1 MKKNK
6 VGTIILNRNLKK
18 ITDNLYEKIFRYNK
32 NFTDIYVV
40 DSGSDHKKKS
50 KYTTW
55 SADWKSAKKKGLRF
69 SRGINYGLFK
79 LYKEG
84 RFKDYE
90 YFLLL
95 TNDSE
100 VESKPFIKELV
111 NIMNKIKS
119 IAILSPCSK
128 KWGERFLL
136 EKQRLKFFW
145 YIHNN
150 AYFIRKEFIEL
161 ICKKEKS
168 NYINFLFD
176 GKNFRGFGAD
186 SELIMKAY
194 KNNMSAAITSKVW
207 IEENEN
213 YLLKKS
219 SLIKTD
225 PYDQNLKLYINEGLN
240 WIKKKYNFN
249 SRWDMHLYV
258 KKYYDIFF
266 KKNKK
271 LKIYKI

>member
-1 MKKNK
+1 MKTR
-6 VGTIILNRNLKK
+6 VATIILNRNLGTITNNLYKK
-18 ITDNLYEKIFRYNK
+18 IYKYNK
-32 NFTDIYVV
+32 KYTDIFVI
-40 DSGSDHKKKS
+40 DSGSDVKKKS

-55 SADWKSAKKKGLRF
+55 SANWKKAKQNGLRF
-69 SRGINYGLFK
+69 SRGMNYGLFK
-79 LYKEG
+79 IYQEDK
-84 RFKDYE
+84 FKNYE

-111 NIMNKIKS
+111 NTMNKVKS

-128 KWGERFLL
+128 RWGEKVLL
-136 EKQRLKFFW
+136 KDKKLKFFW

-150 AYFIRKEFIEL
+150 AYFVRKDFIEL
-161 ICKKEKS
+161 VRKKKNF
-168 NYINFLFD
+168 NYLNFLFD

-225 PYDQNLKLYINEGLN
+225 PYDRNLKLYINEGLR
-240 WIKKKYNFN
+240 WIKRKYNFD
-249 SRWDMHLYV
+249 SRWDMHLHV
-258 KKYYDIFF
+258 KKYYNIFF
-266 KKNKK
+266 EKNKK
-271 LKIYKI
+271 LLKYKI

>member
-1 MKKNK
+1 MKTR
-6 VGTIILNRNLKK
+6 VATIILNRNLGTITNNLYKK
-18 ITDNLYEKIFRYNK
+18 IYKYNK
-32 NFTDIYVV
+32 KYTDIFVI
-40 DSGSDHKKKS
+40 DSGSDVKKKS

-55 SADWKSAKKKGLRF
+55 SANWKKAKQNGLRF
-69 SRGINYGLFK
+69 SRGMNYGLFK
-79 LYKEG
+79 IYQEDK
-84 RFKDYE
+84 FKNYE

-111 NIMNKIKS
+111 NTMNKVKS

-128 KWGERFLL
+128 KWGEKVLL
-136 EKQRLKFFW
+136 KDKKLKFFW

-150 AYFIRKEFIEL
+150 AYFVRKDFIEL
-161 ICKKEKS
+161 VRKKKNF
-168 NYINFLFD
+168 NYLNFLFD

-225 PYDQNLKLYINEGLN
+225 PYDRNLKLYINEGLR
-240 WIKKKYNFN
+240 WIKRKYNFD
-249 SRWDMHLYV
+249 SRWDMHLHV
-258 KKYYDIFF
+258 KKYYNIFF
-266 KKNKK
+266 EKNKK
-271 LKIYKI
+271 LLKYKI

>member
-1 MKKNK
+1 MKTR
-6 VGTIILNRNLKK
+6 VATIILNRNLGIITNNLYKK
-18 ITDNLYEKIFRYNK
+18 INKYNK
-32 NFTDIYVV
+32 KYTDIFVI
-40 DSGSDHKKKS
+40 DSGSDVKKKS

-55 SADWKSAKKKGLRF
+55 SANWKKAKQNGLRF
-69 SRGINYGLFK
+69 SRGMNYGLLK
-79 LYKEG
+79 MYQENK
-84 RFKDYE
+84 FKDYE

-111 NIMNKIKS
+111 NIMNKVKS

-128 KWGERFLL
+128 KWGEKVLL
-136 EKQRLKFFW
+136 KDKKLKFFW

-150 AYFIRKEFIEL
+150 AYFVRKDFIEL
-161 ICKKEKS
+161 VRKKKNF
-168 NYINFLFD
+168 NYLNFLFD

-225 PYDQNLKLYINEGLN
+225 PYDRNLKLYIDEGLK
-240 WIKKKYNFN
+240 WIKQKYNFD
-249 SRWDMHLYV
+249 SRWDMHLHV
-258 KKYYDIFF
+258 KKYYNIFF
-266 KKNKK
+266 EKNKK
-271 LKIYKI
+271 LLKYKI

>member
-1 MKKNK
+1 MKTR
-6 VGTIILNRNLKK
+6 VATIILNRNLGI
-18 ITDNLYEKIFRYNK
+18 ITDNLYKKIYKYNRK
-32 NFTDIYVV
+32 YTDIFVI
-40 DSGSDHKKKS
+40 DSGSDAKKKS

-55 SADWKSAKKKGLRF
+55 SANWKKAKQNGLRF
-69 SRGINYGLFK
+69 SRGMNYGLLKMYQENKFK
-79 LYKEG
+79 N
-84 RFKDYE
+84 YE

-111 NIMNKIKS
+111 SIMNKVKS

-128 KWGERFLL
+128 KWGEKILL
-136 EKQRLKFFW
+136 KDKKLKFFW

-150 AYFIRKEFIEL
+150 AYFVRKDFIEL
-161 ICKKEKS
+161 VRKKKNF
-168 NYINFLFD
+168 NYFNFLFD

-219 SLIKTD
+219 NLIKTD
-225 PYDQNLKLYINEGLN
+225 PYDRNLKLYINEGLK
-240 WIKKKYNFN
+240 WIKRRYNFD
-249 SRWDMHLYV
+249 SRWDLHLHV
-258 KKYYDIFF
+258 KKYYNIFF
-266 KKNKK
+266 EKNKK
-271 LKIYKI
+271 LLKYKI

>member
-1 MKKNK
+1 MKTR
-6 VGTIILNRNLKK
+6 VATIILNRNLGTITNNLYKK
-18 ITDNLYEKIFRYNK
+18 IYKYNRK
-32 NFTDIYVV
+32 YTDIFVI
-40 DSGSDHKKKS
+40 DSGSDVKKKS

-55 SADWKSAKKKGLRF
+55 SANWKKAKQNGLRF
-69 SRGINYGLFK
+69 SRGMNYGLLKMYQENKFK
-79 LYKEG
+79 N
-84 RFKDYE
+84 YE

-111 NIMNKIKS
+111 NTMNKVKS

-128 KWGERFLL
+128 RWGEKVLL
-136 EKQRLKFFW
+136 KDKKLKFFW

-150 AYFIRKEFIEL
+150 AYFVRKDFIEL
-161 ICKKEKS
+161 VRKKKNF
-168 NYINFLFD
+168 NYLNFLFD

-194 KNNMSAAITSKVW
+194 KSNMSAAITSKVW
-207 IEENEN
+207 VEENEN

-225 PYDQNLKLYINEGLN
+225 PYDRNLKLYINEGLK
-240 WIKKKYNFN
+240 WIKRKYNFD
-249 SRWDMHLYV
+249 SRWDLHLHV
-258 KKYYDIFF
+258 KKYYNIFF
-266 KKNKK
+266 EKNKK
-271 LKIYKI
+271 LLKYKI

>member
-1 MKKNK
+1 MKTR
-6 VGTIILNRNLKK
+6 VATIILNRNLGIITNNLYKK
-18 ITDNLYEKIFRYNK
+18 IYKYNRK
-32 NFTDIYVV
+32 YTDIFVI
-40 DSGSDHKKKS
+40 DSGSDVKKKS

-55 SADWKSAKKKGLRF
+55 SANWKKAKQNGLRF
-69 SRGINYGLFK
+69 SRGMNYGLLKMYQENKFK
-79 LYKEG
+79 N
-84 RFKDYE
+84 YE

-111 NIMNKIKS
+111 SIMNKVKS

-128 KWGERFLL
+128 KWGEKILL
-136 EKQRLKFFW
+136 KDKKLKFFW

-150 AYFIRKEFIEL
+150 AYFVRKDFIEL
-161 ICKKEKS
+161 VRKKKNF
-168 NYINFLFD
+168 NYFNFLFD

-213 YLLKKS
+213 YLLEKS

-225 PYDQNLKLYINEGLN
+225 PYDRNLKLYINEGLK
-240 WIKKKYNFN
+240 WIKRKYNFD
-249 SRWDMHLYV
+249 SRWDLHLHV
-258 KKYYDIFF
+258 KKYYNIFF
-266 KKNKK
+266 EKNKK
-271 LKIYKI
+271 LLKYKI

>member
-1 MKKNK
+1 MKKR
-6 VGTIILNRNLKK
+6 VATIILNRNLGTITNNLYKK
-18 ITDNLYEKIFRYNK
+18 IYKYNK
-32 NFTDIYVV
+32 KYTDIFVI
-40 DSGSDHKKKS
+40 DSGSDVKKKS

-55 SADWKSAKKKGLRF
+55 SANWKKAKQNGLRF
-69 SRGINYGLFK
+69 SRGMNYGLLKMYQENTFK
-79 LYKEG
+79 N
-84 RFKDYE
+84 YE

-111 NIMNKIKS
+111 NIMNKVKS

-128 KWGERFLL
+128 KWGEKVLL
-136 EKQRLKFFW
+136 KEKKLKFFW

-150 AYFIRKEFIEL
+150 AYFVRKDFIEL
-161 ICKKEKS
+161 VRKKKKF
-168 NYINFLFD
+168 NYLNFLFD

-225 PYDQNLKLYINEGLN
+225 PYDRNLKLYINEGLK
-240 WIKKKYNFN
+240 WIKRKYNFD
-249 SRWDMHLYV
+249 SRWDMHLHV
-258 KKYYDIFF
+258 KKYYNIFF
-266 KKNKK
+266 EKNKK
-271 LKIYKI
+271 LLKYKI

>member
-1 MKKNK
+1 MKKR
-6 VGTIILNRNLKK
+6 VATIILNRNLGTITNNLYKK
-18 ITDNLYEKIFRYNK
+18 IYKYNK
-32 NFTDIYVV
+32 KYTDIFVI
-40 DSGSDHKKKS
+40 DSGSDVKKKS

-55 SADWKSAKKKGLRF
+55 SANWKKAKQNGLRF
-69 SRGINYGLFK
+69 SRGMNYGLFK
-79 LYKEG
+79 MYQENT
-84 RFKDYE
+84 FKNYE

-111 NIMNKIKS
+111 NIMNKVKS

-128 KWGERFLL
+128 KWGEKVLL
-136 EKQRLKFFW
+136 KEKKLKFFW

-150 AYFIRKEFIEL
+150 AYFVRKDFIEL
-161 ICKKEKS
+161 VRKKKKF
-168 NYINFLFD
+168 NYLNFLFD

-225 PYDQNLKLYINEGLN
+225 PYDRNLKLYINEGLK
-240 WIKKKYNFN
+240 WIKRKYNFD
-249 SRWDMHLYV
+249 SRWDMHLHV
-258 KKYYDIFF
+258 KKYYNIFF
-266 KKNKK
+266 EKNKK
-271 LKIYKI
+271 LLKYKI

>member
-1 MKKNK
+1 MKIR
-6 VGTIILNRNLKK
+6 VATIILNRNLGTITNNLYKK
-18 ITDNLYEKIFRYNK
+18 IYKYNK
-32 NFTDIYVV
+32 KYTDIFVI
-40 DSGSDHKKKS
+40 DSGSDIKKKS

-55 SADWKSAKKKGLRF
+55 SANWKKAKQNGLRF
-69 SRGINYGLFK
+69 SRGMNYGLFK
-79 LYKEG
+79 MYQEDK
-84 RFKDYE
+84 FKNYE

-111 NIMNKIKS
+111 NTMNKVKS

-128 KWGERFLL
+128 RWGEKVLL
-136 EKQRLKFFW
+136 KDKKLKFFW

-150 AYFIRKEFIEL
+150 AYFVRKDFIEL
-161 ICKKEKS
+161 VRKKKNF
-168 NYINFLFD
+168 NYLNFLFD

-194 KNNMSAAITSKVW
+194 KSNMSAAITSKVW
-207 IEENEN
+207 VEENEN

-225 PYDQNLKLYINEGLN
+225 PYDRNLKLYINEGLK
-240 WIKKKYNFN
+240 WMKRKYNFD
-249 SRWDMHLYV
+249 SRWDMHLHV
-258 KKYYDIFF
+258 KKYYNIFF
-266 KKNKK
+266 EKNKK
-271 LKIYKI
+271 LLKYKI

>member
-1 MKKNK
+1 MKNR
-6 VGTIILNRNLKK
+6 VATVILNRNLGTITNNLYKK
-18 ITDNLYEKIFRYNK
+18 IYKYNK
-32 NFTDIYVV
+32 KYTDIFVI
-40 DSGSDHKKKS
+40 DSGSDVKKKS

-55 SADWKSAKKKGLRF
+55 SANWKKAKQNGLRF
-69 SRGINYGLFK
+69 SRGMNYGLFK
-79 LYKEG
+79 MYQENT
-84 RFKDYE
+84 FKNYE

-111 NIMNKIKS
+111 NIMNKVKS

-128 KWGERFLL
+128 KWGEKVLL
-136 EKQRLKFFW
+136 KEKKLKFFW

-150 AYFIRKEFIEL
+150 AYFVRKDFIEL
-161 ICKKEKS
+161 VRKKKKF
-168 NYINFLFD
+168 NYLNFLFD

-225 PYDQNLKLYINEGLN
+225 PYDRNLKLYINEGLK
-240 WIKKKYNFN
+240 WIKRKYNFD
-249 SRWDMHLYV
+249 SRWDMHLHV
-258 KKYYDIFF
+258 KKYYNIFF
-266 KKNKK
+266 EKNKK
-271 LKIYKI
+271 LLKYKI

>member
-1 MKKNK
+1 MKTR
-6 VGTIILNRNLKK
+6 VATIILNRNLGTITNNLYKK
-18 ITDNLYEKIFRYNK
+18 IYKYNK
-32 NFTDIYVV
+32 KYTDIFVI
-40 DSGSDHKKKS
+40 DSGSDVKKKS

-55 SADWKSAKKKGLRF
+55 SANWKKAKQNGLRF
-69 SRGINYGLFK
+69 SRGMNYGLFK
-79 LYKEG
+79 MYQEDK
-84 RFKDYE
+84 FKNYE

-111 NIMNKIKS
+111 NTMNKVKS

-128 KWGERFLL
+128 RWGEKVLL
-136 EKQRLKFFW
+136 KDKKLKFFW

-150 AYFIRKEFIEL
+150 AYFVRKDFIEL
-161 ICKKEKS
+161 VRKKKNF
-168 NYINFLFD
+168 NYLNFLFD

-194 KNNMSAAITSKVW
+194 KSNMSAAITSKVW
-207 IEENEN
+207 VEENEN

-225 PYDQNLKLYINEGLN
+225 PYDRNLKLYINEGLK
-240 WIKKKYNFN
+240 WMKQKYNFD
-249 SRWDMHLYV
+249 SRWDMHLHV
-258 KKYYDIFF
+258 KKYYNIFF
-266 KKNKK
+266 EKNKK
-271 LKIYKI
+271 LLKYKI

>member
-1 MKKNK
+1 MKKR
-6 VGTIILNRNLKK
+6 VATIILNRNLGTITNNLYKK
-18 ITDNLYEKIFRYNK
+18 IYKYNK
-32 NFTDIYVV
+32 KYTDIFVI
-40 DSGSDHKKKS
+40 DSGSDVKKKS

-55 SADWKSAKKKGLRF
+55 SANWKKAKQNGLRF
-69 SRGINYGLFK
+69 SRGMNYGLFK
-79 LYKEG
+79 MYQENT
-84 RFKDYE
+84 FKNYE

-111 NIMNKIKS
+111 NIMNKVKS

-128 KWGERFLL
+128 KWGEKVLL
-136 EKQRLKFFW
+136 KDKKLKFFW

-150 AYFIRKEFIEL
+150 AYFVRKDFIEL
-161 ICKKEKS
+161 VRKKKKF
-168 NYINFLFD
+168 NYLNFLFD

-225 PYDQNLKLYINEGLN
+225 PYDRNLKLYINEGLK
-240 WIKKKYNFN
+240 WIKRKYNFD
-249 SRWDMHLYV
+249 SRWDMHLHV
-258 KKYYDIFF
+258 KKYYNIFF
-266 KKNKK
+266 EKNKK
-271 LKIYKI
+271 LLKYKI

>member
-1 MKKNK
+1 MKTR
-6 VGTIILNRNLKK
+6 VATIILNRNLGTITNNLYKK
-18 ITDNLYEKIFRYNK
+18 IYKYNK
-32 NFTDIYVV
+32 KYTDIFVI
-40 DSGSDHKKKS
+40 DSGSDIKKKS

-55 SADWKSAKKKGLRF
+55 SANWKKAKQNGLRF
-69 SRGINYGLFK
+69 SRGMNYGLFK
-79 LYKEG
+79 MYQEDK
-84 RFKDYE
+84 FKNYE

-111 NIMNKIKS
+111 NTMNKVKS

-128 KWGERFLL
+128 RWGEKVLL
-136 EKQRLKFFW
+136 KDKKLKFFW

-150 AYFIRKEFIEL
+150 AYFVRKDFIEL
-161 ICKKEKS
+161 VRKKKNF
-168 NYINFLFD
+168 NYLNFLFD

-194 KNNMSAAITSKVW
+194 KSNMSAAITSKVW
-207 IEENEN
+207 VEENEN

-225 PYDQNLKLYINEGLN
+225 PYDRNLKLYINEGLK
-240 WIKKKYNFN
+240 WMKQKYNFD
-249 SRWDMHLYV
+249 SRWDMHLHV
-258 KKYYDIFF
+258 KKYYNIFF
-266 KKNKK
+266 EKNKK
-271 LKIYKI
+271 LLKYKI

>member
-1 MKKNK
+1 MKTR
-6 VGTIILNRNLKK
+6 VATIILNRNLGTITNNLYKK
-18 ITDNLYEKIFRYNK
+18 IYKYNK
-32 NFTDIYVV
+32 KYTDIFVI
-40 DSGSDHKKKS
+40 DSGSDVKKKS

-55 SADWKSAKKKGLRF
+55 SANWKKAKQNGLRF
-69 SRGINYGLFK
+69 SRGMNYGLFK
-79 LYKEG
+79 MYQENT
-84 RFKDYE
+84 FKNYE

-111 NIMNKIKS
+111 NIMNKVKS

-128 KWGERFLL
+128 KWGEKVLL
-136 EKQRLKFFW
+136 KDKKLKFFW

-150 AYFIRKEFIEL
+150 AYFVRKDFIEL
-161 ICKKEKS
+161 VRKKKNF
-168 NYINFLFD
+168 NYLNFLFD

-225 PYDQNLKLYINEGLN
+225 PYDRNLKLYINEGLK
-240 WIKKKYNFN
+240 WIKRKYNFD
-249 SRWDMHLYV
+249 SRWDMHLHV
-258 KKYYDIFF
+258 KKYYNIFF
-266 KKNKK
+266 EKNKK
-271 LKIYKI
+271 LLKYKI